1 MLLDEA
7 FVQFQDVEDEDACLR
22 LVDAFPRLLVFRTFS
37 KAYGLS
43 GLRAGY
49 AVGSRDSADLLGALA
64 PVLGRQRADAG
75 RRRLQA
81 LKHRRPRDRSA
92 AARS

>member
-22 LVDAFPRLLVFRTFS
+22 LTDAFPRLTVFRTFS

-43 GLRAGY
+43 GLRVGY
-49 AVGSRDSADLLGALA
+49 AVGSAT
-64 PVLGRQRADAG
+64 
-75 RRRLQA
+75 RRTCW
-81 LKHRRPRDRSA
+81 RRSRRCWA
-92 AARS
+92 